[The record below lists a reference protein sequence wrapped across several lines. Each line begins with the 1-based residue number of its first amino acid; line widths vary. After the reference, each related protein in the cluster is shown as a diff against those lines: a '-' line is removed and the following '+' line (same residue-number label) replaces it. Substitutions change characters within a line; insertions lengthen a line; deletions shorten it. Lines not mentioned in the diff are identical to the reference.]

1 MKLLS
6 IFLRATLFGMEK
18 EEVIR
23 LHLGETAKIERQIL
37 GGMMN
42 GSFLVDY
49 NNKKYILYMPTA
61 QANEMVNRKEEKRHL
76 DIVYPLGVTSKNVYF
91 DVPNGIKI
99 NEFIEGDSLNNLSD
113 YDEVKVAKILRTLHD
128 SPVKS
133 NLDYLPFERFL
144 GFEKEALEFSNL
156 EDDYRKFKELLFNN
170 KEYLLNDPLV
180 LSHNDF
186 QKSNIVFN
194 PNEDKYY
201 MIDFEFMANNSPIY
215 DIACFANNDVNDG
228 LRLLKAYFTNPS
240 YNETKKFYLW
250 RIFISM
256 QWYLVAVIKH
266 YRGEGKAHQIDF
278 LGVAAHFMNIAKTA
292 KAGLD
297 NLK

>member
-1 MKLLS
+1 MLS
-6 IFLRATLFGMEK
+6 IFLCARFFAMKK

-23 LHLGETAKIERQIL
+23 LHLGESAQIERQIL

-49 NNKKYILYMPTA
+49 QNKKYILYMPTE
-61 QANEMVNRKEEKRHL
+61 QANEMVDRKEEKRHL
-76 DIVYPLGVTSKNVYF
+76 DIVYPLGITSKNVYF
-91 DVPNGIKI
+91 DVKAGIKI
-99 NEFIEGDSLNNLSD
+99 NEFIEGESLNKLDD
-113 YDEVKVAKILRTLHD
+113 YDEAKIAKILRTLHD

-133 NLDYLPFERFL
+133 NIDYLPFERFV
-144 GFEKEALEFSNL
+144 GFEKEALEFSSL
-156 EDDYRKFKELLFNN
+156 DDDYRNFKELLFAN
-170 KEYLLNDPLV
+170 KDYLLSDPLV

-194 PNEDKYY
+194 PNDNNYY

-215 DIACFANNDVNDG
+215 DIACFANNSVNDG
-228 LRLLKAYFTNPS
+228 LRLLKAYFGNPS
-240 YNETKKFYLW
+240 LEETKKFYLW

-256 QWYLVAVIKH
+256 QWYLVAIIKH

-278 LGVAAHFMNIAKTA
+278 LGVANFFMGIAKEA